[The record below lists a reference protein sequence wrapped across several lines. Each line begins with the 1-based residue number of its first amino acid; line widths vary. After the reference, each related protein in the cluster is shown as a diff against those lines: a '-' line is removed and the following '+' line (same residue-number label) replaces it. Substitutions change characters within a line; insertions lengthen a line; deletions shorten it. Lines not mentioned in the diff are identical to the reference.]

1 MVNMVKNLG
10 EGIYSYTLKD
20 GKLRYGAYA
29 FNGVDKGT
37 GKQSKVQK
45 RGFESFSEAK
55 KWKKVTEGEFASEEY
70 FYLNPEKVKIKD
82 YMEDWLEVYKT
93 DLKLGGKINYRTMID
108 RYITPYIGN
117 YALNEYTTLDHQRYI
132 NLLLTDKKLGRKKH
146 GLSLGSVKKV
156 HNGVSSAFN
165 TAVSL
170 GILKSNQTKGVTFPR
185 KKKEDVL
192 HYFTYEQTEL
202 FLEEARNQRD
212 PSWYPIFVSIF
223 DQGLRKGEALGLV
236 WDDID
241 FKNNIIK
248 IRRTRVFSAERH
260 QKWVYV
266 VDDPKTPSS
275 IRDLPMTQRMKN
287 ALLSYRNYILGLFEE
302 LPYTGEHQFIFIK
315 SEYNNEVGTPYRGES
330 VNPAMDRIIKAQS
343 LPRIRVHDGRHT
355 YAVRLREAGVSLD
368 DIAEL
373 LGHTDTKT
381 TRIYAHIT
389 PEVKERAVDKLE
401 LYLAEKK
408 DSIIV

>member
-1 MVNMVKNLG
+1 MVKKLG
-10 EGIYSYTLKD
+10 DGIYSYKLKN
-20 GKLRYGAYA
+20 GELKYGAYA
-29 FNGVDKGT
+29 FNGVEKGT
-37 GKQSKVQK
+37 GKQSKIQK
-45 RGFESFSEAK
+45 RGFLTSADAK
-55 KWKKVTEGEFASEEY
+55 RWKRVTEGEFAAEEHLY
-70 FYLNPEKVKIKD
+70 SRPERIKIKE
-82 YMEDWLEVYKT
+82 YLEEWLEIYKT
-93 DLKLGGKINYRTMID
+93 DLKLGGKINYRAMID
-108 RYITPYIGN
+108 RYISPYIGN
-117 YALNEYTTLDHQRYI
+117 YVLNEYTTRDHQRYI
-132 NLLLTDKKLGRKKH
+132 NLLLIDKKLGKNKN
-146 GLSLGSVKKV
+146 GLSIGSVKKI
-156 HNGVSSAFN
+156 HNAVSSAFS

-170 GILKSNQTKGVTFPR
+170 GILKTNQTKGVTFPR
-185 KKKEDVL
+185 EKKEDVL
-192 HYFTYEQTEL
+192 HYFTYQQTEI

-212 PSWYPIFVSIF
+212 PSWYPIFVAIF

-248 IRRTRVFSAERH
+248 IRRTRVFAAERYE
-260 QKWVYV
+260 KWTYV

-275 IRDLPMTQRMKN
+275 VRELPMTQRMKS
-287 ALLSYRNYILGLFEE
+287 AFLSYRNHILSLFGQ

-330 VNPAMDRIIKAQS
+330 VNSAMNRIIKSQD

-373 LGHTDTKT
+373 LGHSDTKT

-389 PEVKERAVDKLE
+389 PEIKERAVDKLE
-401 LYLAEKK
+401 LYLAEKRENF
-408 DSIIV
+408 IV